1 MLSFQELHL
10 LMDGNV
16 VQLGESITSRGLAAG
31 RAPVVRYQGVTS
43 LGKLQT
49 EAVVAL

>member
-1 MLSFQELHL
+1 
-10 LMDGNV
+10 MDGNI

-31 RAPVVRYQGVTS
+31 RALVVRYQSVTS
-43 LGKLQT
+43 QRKLQI